1 MPFET
6 LRRFYPFF
14 SCMDAMALAT
24 AGVVDEKGPD
34 VCVVPPSDGRL
45 IELYAFGNAVDLKKT
60 LVPQQPS
67 DILLAYYAVGLPT
80 MTLRRSRSR
89 GVLCSLAHLSCRT
102 RDDPVLVERPRPH
115 GLATSLE
122 GIADLAFSSLATRLQ
137 IPLGN
142 PGYIAPVLAGPMLR
156 KVTPQSATV
165 WVALRSPATV
175 TLSVSTLA
183 GAAMATGQRT
193 TVALGVNLHIVA
205 ITAPASTAMVE
216 GVIYQ
221 YDLTFD
227 FDNPALGTMTL
238 AAATENALLAYT
250 PYTLPTFCL
259 PPQDPNL
266 LRLICGSC
274 RKPSGDG
281 KDHLALLDSLLSQ
294 AAQSSS
300 PLVRPHQLLLMGDQI
315 YADDVAESLLTMLT
329 DAGSALLGWEENIPG
344 GLNNQP
350 FKAADRPSYTRYQML
365 KDAGFTSEDMRC
377 HLMGFGEY
385 LSMYLFVWSD
395 VLWPATTD
403 QLPSYDEI
411 AANVTA
417 TQANFTPGEAK
428 TIAKNLKKSKNS
440 ITDTTASLDV
450 FRKSMT
456 AVRRALANIPIYMI
470 CDDHEVTDDWNMT
483 RDNFCKG
490 VYGHDIG
497 LRIVQNALCAYS
509 LCQHWGNAPEQ
520 FDPATT
526 AGGELLNLLDKG
538 NASTY
543 DRYSAGTSTPSLRS
557 LVSVHTYQDIMK
569 QTPPGCYHDPVSL
582 DFHYTIEGAGHQVVV
597 TDTRTWRTYFN
608 GGSGAPD
615 LLPPAQ
621 FTAQITNTPSLRT
634 ANNVDRVLLVVLT
647 TNAPPTEFLRAFTR
661 HDWLAN
667 HKDRYPDIYESWEM
681 LTPAYD
687 RLLKAISSKLPAGNG
702 KQHYGP
708 AVILSGDVHSSFA
721 SRLVYDATTRYEDD
735 PLHPEP
741 TTAVIAQIVASSF
754 RKQTGRTVDIHKKGY
769 NYDPTHIFTP
779 KHVQEGYAGWNVA
792 QNASPAAVASWTL
805 PGMVSLKVDMLVSH
819 DRPSLVFTKEIPESL
834 GGLDL
839 HKAPDY
845 RYRLEYVPQ
854 TSKAAS
860 TSNLSPVTVPPLDGS
875 TPAARAQAIKTYET
889 AMDHLVTYHGDG
901 AGGGDMVG
909 VNNLCELS
917 FEWGANDEKYVNQ
930 KVRWWYTNKTDV
942 KLLEANYRL
951 KLDPKDFPDITPAI
965 QP

>member
-1 MPFET
+1 M
-6 LRRFYPFF
+6 
-14 SCMDAMALAT
+14 
-24 AGVVDEKGPD
+24 
-34 VCVVPPSDGRL
+34 
-45 IELYAFGNAVDLKKT
+45 
-60 LVPQQPS
+60 
-67 DILLAYYAVGLPT
+67 
-80 MTLRRSRSR
+80 
-89 GVLCSLAHLSCRT
+89 
-102 RDDPVLVERPRPH
+102 
-115 GLATSLE
+115 
-122 GIADLAFSSLATRLQ
+122 AFSSLAARLL
-137 IPLGN
+137 IPSGQ
-142 PGYIAPVLAGPMLR
+142 PGHIPPVLAGPMLR

-165 WVALRSPATV
+165 WLALRSPATV
-175 TLSVSTLA
+175 TLSVSTSA
-183 GAAMATGQRT
+183 GAAVGTGERDT
-193 TVALGVNLHIVA
+193 IAIGVNLHVVA
-205 ITAPASTAMVE
+205 VTAQAGQAMVE

-221 YDLTFD
+221 YDLQFD
-227 FDNPALGTMTL
+227 FDDATLGTMGL
-238 AAATENALLAYT
+238 AAATANASLAYT
-250 PYTLPTFCL
+250 PTYNLPTFCL

-281 KDHLALLDSLLSQ
+281 KDHLALLDGLISQ

-315 YADDVAESLLTMLT
+315 YADDVAESLLSMLT

-344 GLNNQP
+344 GLNNKP
-350 FKAADRPSYTRYQML
+350 FKAADRPAFTRYQML

-395 VLWPATTD
+395 VLWPAATG
-403 QLPSYDEI
+403 QLPSYEEI
-411 AANVTA
+411 SANVKA
-417 TQANFTPGEAK
+417 TQANFPPLEA
-428 TIAKNLKKSKNS
+428 AVVWKNLNASKYKKSIAS
-440 ITDTTASLDV
+440 STSSLDD

-456 AVRRALANIPIYMI
+456 QVRRALANIPTYMI

-526 AGGELLNLLDKG
+526 SGGELLKLLDKG
-538 NASTY
+538 NSTTY
-543 DRYSAGTSTPSLRS
+543 DQYSTNASSPSIRS
-557 LVSVHTYQDIMK
+557 LVNVHTYQEIM
-569 QTPPGCYHDPVSL
+569 QQNPPACFHDPVSL

-597 TDTRTWRTYFN
+597 TDTRTFRTYNN

-621 FTAQITNTPSLRT
+621 FTAQITSTPSLRT
-634 ANNVDRVLLVVLT
+634 SNNVDRVLLVVLT

-661 HDWLAN
+661 HDWLSN

-687 RLLKAISSKLPAGNG
+687 RLLKAISSKLPAANNV
-702 KQHYGP
+702 QHYGP

-721 SRLVYDATTRYEDD
+721 SRLVYEAATRYEDD
-735 PLHPEP
+735 PLHPQP

-754 RKQTGRTVDIHKKGY
+754 RKQTDRTVDIHRQGY
-769 NYDPTHIFTP
+769 AYNPTHMFTP
-779 KHVQEGYAGWNVA
+779 KHVQEGYVGWNVA
-792 QNASPAAVASWTL
+792 QSASSTAVASWNL
-805 PGMVSLKVDMLVSH
+805 PGLVSVKVDMLVSH
-819 DRPSLVFTKEIPESL
+819 DHPSLVFTSAIPESL

-839 HKAPDY
+839 HKTPDY
-845 RYRLEYVPQ
+845 RYRLEYLPQ
-854 TSKAAS
+854 TTKAAS
-860 TSNLSPVTVPPLDGS
+860 TSNLSPVAIPPLDGS
-875 TPAARAQAIKTYET
+875 TPADRAKAIKSYET
-889 AMDHLVTYHGDG
+889 AMDHLVAYHGDG
-901 AGGGDMVG
+901 AGNGDMVG

-917 FEWGANDEKYVNQ
+917 FEWGAGDEKYVNQ

-942 KLLEANYRL
+942 KLLEADYRL
-951 KLDPKDFPDITPAI
+951 KLDPHDFPDITPAI